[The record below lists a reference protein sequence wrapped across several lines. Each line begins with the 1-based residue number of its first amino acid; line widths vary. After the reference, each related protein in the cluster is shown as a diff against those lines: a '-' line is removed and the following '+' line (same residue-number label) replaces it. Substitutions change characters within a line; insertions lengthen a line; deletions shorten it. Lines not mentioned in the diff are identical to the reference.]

1 MRALDPEN
9 LGRWARAGGLLAL
22 AALAWAVLVPGGAFW
37 SAVVGA
43 GVVGTLVAT
52 SVLVRSRSQPSLA
65 QVIATAEADSVALAL
80 LRSRGEG
87 KP

>member
-1 MRALDPEN
+1 MRLDSEG
-9 LGRWARAGGLLAL
+9 LGRWTHAGGLVAL
-22 AALAWAVLVPGGAFW
+22 VALAWSVFVPGGAFW

-43 GVVGTLVAT
+43 GVIGTLVAT

-65 QVIATAEADSVALAL
+65 QVIATAQADSVALVL